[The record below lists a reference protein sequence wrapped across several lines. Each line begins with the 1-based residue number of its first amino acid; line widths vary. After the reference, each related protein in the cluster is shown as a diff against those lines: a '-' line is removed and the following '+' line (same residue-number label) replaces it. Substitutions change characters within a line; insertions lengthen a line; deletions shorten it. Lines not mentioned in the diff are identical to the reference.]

1 MLKNTEVFVLRFHF
15 HFLINSASIIVCMVL
30 QRWRQI
36 LYAHLYWTFVNGRE
50 SVCLCVR
57 ERERERET
65 QREDDWVAHIF
76 YTLKLTAQFLL
87 TLSLSHT
94 HTNTHTHTHTHSFSL
109 VSLTH
114 TFCLSC
120 TPAQHKGL
128 TNIVSAFLRT
138 FEDEKRESRNYFED
152 GEHTLTHVHSRTL
165 THTHA
170 HSRTLTHTL
179 ISRSCVCYTS
189 CRRIVQ
195 GSHSRVG
202 CLKTVEG
209 ERRREF
215 CRRG

>member
-1 MLKNTEVFVLRFHF
+1 MPIYIERLWMGEK
-15 HFLINSASIIVCMVL
+15 VC
-30 QRWRQI
+30 
-36 LYAHLYWTFVNGRE
+36 
-50 SVCLCVR
+50 VCAW

-65 QREDDWVAHIF
+65 ERGRFSSA
-76 YTLKLTAQFLL
+76 YLL
-87 TLSLSHT
+87 YVKVDCTVSSHPLSLSHT
-94 HTNTHTHTHTHSFSL
+94 HTNTHTHSFSL
-109 VSLTH
+109 VSLAH

-120 TPAQHKGL
+120 TPAPHKGL